1 MAACYNCGHKF
12 DRDFVV
18 TRSAECPSCNRP
30 IRCCKNCVFYEPGA
44 HWDCR
49 ETIPDPVFEKERA
62 NFCDYFRFGAQ
73 AHSTS
78 ESGESR
84 AQQARNDFDSLF
96 S

>member
-1 MAACYNCGHKF
+1 MASCYNCGHEF
-12 DRDFVV
+12 DRDLVV
-18 TRSAECPSCNRP
+18 TRSSECPSCNQP

-62 NFCDYFRFGAQ
+62 NFCDYFRLRAQ
-73 AHSTS
+73 APPTGA
-78 ESGESR
+78 GESR